1 MANYAVRLPRPNQ
14 DISPLKGRG
23 ELKNK
28 RKQKKK
34 KSTVSHN
41 TTDICFDVAHP
52 ESVRSHLFSTE
63 EKGKVCKT

>member
-34 KSTVSHN
+34 KAQYPITQLTYALTWH
-41 TTDICFDVAHP
+41 TQ
-52 ESVRSHLFSTE
+52 
-63 EKGKVCKT
+63 KV